1 MKTKDKI
8 EDKAWQLTDT
18 LAAQARS
25 KYVAWIMKEE
35 EVDYETAVALATGKT
50 DPIEYEFTLGYK
62 LADPILQIAMSA
74 QPGRKNRELAIANF
88 EKTLEP
94 EELKLFR
101 ESYDADA
108 RKHFKQKLK
117 EEKKKAKP

>member
-1 MKTKDKI
+1 MKTKNKI

-25 KYVAWIMKEE
+25 KYIAWVMKEE

-74 QPGRKNRELAIANF
+74 QPGKKNRELAIANF
-88 EKTLEP
+88 EKTLGP

-101 ESYDADA
+101 ENYGPDA
-108 RKHFKQKLK
+108 RKQFKQKLK
-117 EEKKKAKP
+117 EKKRAKP